1 MHISPAVFAAGF
13 CCHTRYLSAG
23 LPAARQLV
31 SAAVWQQLANLLWS
45 SAALK
50 FVDHGKTASQKQRR
64 ISLSRVPA
72 CALYAGSHGGEH
84 VQVEG
89 SFDNWTTRQ
98 QLQRSGREF
107 TVVKL
112 LPPGVYQV
120 SRCYRCNIGGVR
132 PTSSATGANVP
143 HTAAVHA

>member
-1 MHISPAVFAAGF
+1 MQG
-13 CCHTRYLSAG
+13 SAT
-23 LPAARQLV
+23 V
-31 SAAVWQQLANLLWS
+31 
-45 SAALK
+45 AAL
-50 FVDHGKTASQKQRR
+50 A
-64 ISLSRVPA
+64 ISYCA
-72 CALYAGSHGGEH
+72 CMCFACAGSHGGEH

-120 SRCYRCNIGGVR
+120 RQ
-132 PTSSATGANVP
+132 A
-143 HTAAVHA
+143 

>member
-1 MHISPAVFAAGF
+1 MQQCSSSGIACTVLLAAGSM
-13 CCHTRYLSAG
+13 HLHALLLQVTT
-23 LPAARQLV
+23 ARGF
-31 SAAVWQQLANLLWS
+31 SNSS
-45 SAALK
+45 SANSTY
-50 FVDHGKTASQKQRR
+50 VIG
-64 ISLSRVPA
+64 V
-72 CALYAGSHGGEH
+72 CAGSHGGEH

-120 SRCYRCNIGGVR
+120 QTTATALCSKHGSLRRLLCGQHNGILVI
-132 PTSSATGANVP
+132 SAVA
-143 HTAAVHA
+143 